1 MDNYYTKYLKYKDKY
16 LKLKNMPNMIGGSKI
31 SHIGCT
37 TSEDNTIFLTLLLQ
51 LLIEY
56 EFMFDFIQDQKSNTT
71 SHISQNIYSP
81 RSQNPLIQQHKK
93 EAILMDVEDA
103 DEGTDGTDDEIE
115 KTKNNIF
122 LSIFK
127 FYTYDNESIY
137 SLLES
142 KEQINDTI
150 KTISNYCP
158 TDIKNI
164 CNTYREELY
173 CNKDIIQSKCS
184 HKLYSSI
191 NSFYDSRNYSIMVL
205 FRTLLGLYDDEYY
218 PPILVHITDNGIII
232 GHIFIHS
239 INRHGFECLEAVS
252 IQSSLTTLIGSLCYD
267 EKRGIASD
275 LFTYVNTT
283 IIPLFPAATY
293 IYAYAWKV
301 MSDILKKKFDF
312 KTLTFDSV
320 YNRCTKTFK
329 INNIPIDIRTINQQ
343 STDYQIYHYF
353 KDAAT
358 PSGDLYIFTIKK
370 IEH

>member
-1 MDNYYTKYLKYKDKY
+1 MDNYYNKYLKYKDKY
-16 LKLKNMPNMIGGSKI
+16 LKLKNMPNMIGGSEI
-31 SHIGCT
+31 AHILCT
-37 TSEDNTIFLTLLLQ
+37 TREDNTIFLTLLLQ

-56 EFMFDFIQDQKSNTT
+56 EFMFDFKQDQESNTT
-71 SHISQNIYSP
+71 SPISQNIYSP
-81 RSQNPLIQQHKK
+81 RSQKPLKQQHEK
-93 EAILMDVEDA
+93 EANLMDE
-103 DEGTDGTDDEIE
+103 DGTDDEIE

-127 FYTYDNESIY
+127 FYTYNNESIY

-158 TDIKNI
+158 TNIKNI

-184 HKLYSSI
+184 SELYSSI

-232 GHIFIHS
+232 GHIFIHY
-239 INRHGFECLEAVS
+239 INRPGLACLEAVS
-252 IQSSLTTLIGSLCYD
+252 IQSSLRTLIGSLCYN
-267 EKRGIASD
+267 EKRGISRE
-275 LFTYVNTT
+275 LFEYVNTS
-283 IIPLFPAATY
+283 IVPLFPYVTY

-301 MSDILKKKFDF
+301 MSDILKKDF
-312 KTLTFDSV
+312 AFITLTYDSV
-320 YNRCTKTFK
+320 HGRNTKTFK

-343 STDYQIYHYF
+343 STDYQIYHNF
-353 KDAAT
+353 KDDAT
-358 PSGDLYIFTIKK
+358 LSGDLYIFTIKK